1 MLPGL
6 EVIMIFCHH
15 PTLAFILAPNQ
26 RTLGQLNHRILVWQ
40 LDLGVLFLYISFYY
54 YHIIY
59 LYISTQKP
67 NQKQYDVYIYII
79 YIYRC
84 YKHYTLIFIPKS
96 IYFKTLVYIYILIQ
110 LQNMTLHGL
119 LRSQILMLNFIA
131 LIHKWIPHNGN
142 HSTSLWGNF
151 IGPNNI
157 FKQINP
163 LNLYHT

>member
-26 RTLGQLNHRILVWQ
+26 RTLGQLDHRILVWQ
-40 LDLGVLFLYISFYY
+40 LDLGVLLLYISLYY

-96 IYFKTLVYIYILIQ
+96 IYFKTLVYIYLNTIAKYDTALSVKESNPHVKLYRINTQ
-110 LQNMTLHGL
+110 MDTTQWK
-119 LRSQILMLNFIA
+119 SQHFIM
-131 LIHKWIPHNGN
+131 G
-142 HSTSLWGNF
+142 
-151 IGPNNI
+151 
-157 FKQINP
+157 
-163 LNLYHT
+163 

>member
-6 EVIMIFCHH
+6 EVIMIFYHH
-15 PTLAFILAPNQ
+15 RTLAFILAPNQ
-26 RTLGQLNHRILVWQ
+26 QTLGQLDHRILVWQ
-40 LDLGVLFLYISFYY
+40 LDLGVLLLYISLYY

-96 IYFKTLVYIYILIQ
+96 IYFKTLVYIYLNTIAKYDTAWSVKESNPHVKLYRINTQ
-110 LQNMTLHGL
+110 MDTTQWK
-119 LRSQILMLNFIA
+119 SQHFIM
-131 LIHKWIPHNGN
+131 G
-142 HSTSLWGNF
+142 
-151 IGPNNI
+151 
-157 FKQINP
+157 
-163 LNLYHT
+163 

>member
-1 MLPGL
+1 
-6 EVIMIFCHH
+6 MIFCHH

-26 RTLGQLNHRILVWQ
+26 RTLGQLDHQILVWQ
-40 LDLGVLFLYISFYY
+40 LDLGVLLLYISLYY

-96 IYFKTLVYIYILIQ
+96 IYFKTLVYIY
-110 LQNMTLHGL
+110 
-119 LRSQILMLNFIA
+119 LNTIA
-131 LIHKWIPHNGN
+131 KHDTAWSVKESNPHVKLYRINTQMDTTQWK

>member
-26 RTLGQLNHRILVWQ
+26 RTLGQLDHRILVWQ
-40 LDLGVLFLYISFYY
+40 LDLGVLLLYISLYY

-96 IYFKTLVYIYILIQ
+96 IYFKTLVYIYLNTIAKYDTAWSVKESNPYVKLYRINTQ
-110 LQNMTLHGL
+110 MDTTQWK
-119 LRSQILMLNFIA
+119 SQHFIM
-131 LIHKWIPHNGN
+131 G
-142 HSTSLWGNF
+142 
-151 IGPNNI
+151 
-157 FKQINP
+157 
-163 LNLYHT
+163 